1 MITRRAQD
9 NVSPLKPGVEEPLF
23 AGERR
28 ARPRHTSHQVKLTF
42 LGADHIAL
50 NWSQDGVLVSDRH
63 PRVPVGARIE
73 GVLTVGSF
81 DGRYKFAAELVRR
94 DARSHE
100 AAWRFIKPSH
110 ALIEV
115 LTRITD

>member
-1 MITRRAQD
+1 MNSRRASD
-9 NVSPLKPGVEEPLF
+9 NVSPLKPGVHESPL

-28 ARPRHTSHQVKLTF
+28 GRPRHTSTVVKLTF

-50 NWSQDGVLVSDRH
+50 NWSQDGVLVADRH

-94 DARSHE
+94 DARTRE
-100 AAWRFIKPSH
+100 TAWRFIKPSQ
-110 ALIEV
+110 ALIDV
-115 LTRITD
+115 LTRMGD